1 MLVLGTCTRA
11 VGAEAETLR
20 SRLAASVQPGLDQ
33 ILIRAGSGLCSV
45 YNQILESASEQ
56 ADCEAVVLLH
66 DDTYILDPNFRAK
79 ILSAFRSDPS
89 LGIVGVVGA
98 SRIPSLA
105 WWESA
110 AKVGEVYESRGF
122 IDFGSPRGPVD
133 VVDGLLMVLG
143 RNVFTRIRFDERTF
157 PGFHGYDIDYC
168 LQVRAA
174 GFSCRVIPMEILH
187 KTKGGLGNQDEFLRA
202 SLAMAA
208 KWARSKAAAGH
219 PPGAER

>member
-11 VGAEAETLR
+11 VGIEAEALHR
-20 SRLAASVQPGLDQ
+20 RLAASVEPDVDQ
-33 ILIRAGSGLCSV
+33 IQIRAGAGICSV

-56 ADCEAVVLLH
+56 ASCEAVVLLH

-79 ILSAFRSDPS
+79 ILSSFRLDPR
-89 LGIVGVVGA
+89 LGVVGVVGA
-98 SRIPSLA
+98 SRIASLA

-143 RNVFTRIRFDERTF
+143 RSVFTHIRFDERMFT
-157 PGFHGYDIDYC
+157 GFHGYDIDYC
-168 LQVRAA
+168 LQVRSV

-187 KTKGGLGNQDEFLRA
+187 KTKGGLGNQDDFLKA
-202 SLAMAA
+202 SSALAA
-208 KWARSKAAAGH
+208 KWARPRAADAS
-219 PPGAER
+219 PPGAQR